1 MIRTVGS
8 ALRSGRPAE
17 PITQGGVPLPTHL
30 AYIPLDTY
38 PEAVADDAILA
49 SVRFAGLLDHKLH
62 VETFAVDIPQ
72 MTSPLGG
79 FLIDVPGLV
88 HSAEDKSRAE
98 CRRLQDLVQGA
109 AGSGPAANVTNREV
123 VLGGALNTAAV
134 QARYFDLTLL
144 PWAAGSAAV
153 RDMAQSVVFESG
165 RPAILVPP
173 SAGSAR
179 IDHIAIAW
187 DGSRVAARAL
197 HDALQLLPAG
207 GRATVMTVEDEKPLA
222 QEGLAAVL
230 VSWLA
235 KRGIEASAT
244 EIKLGKK
251 SIGDALQD
259 TAIARGAQLMAM
271 GGFGHS
277 RLRDFILGGAT
288 TEIMNQ
294 LKVPTLLSH

>member
-1 MIRTVGS
+1 
-8 ALRSGRPAE
+8 
-17 PITQGGVPLPTHL
+17 
-30 AYIPLDTY
+30 
-38 PEAVADDAILA
+38 
-49 SVRFAGLLDHKLH
+49 
-62 VETFAVDIPQ
+62 
-72 MTSPLGG
+72 
-79 FLIDVPGLV
+79 
-88 HSAEDKSRAE
+88 
-98 CRRLQDLVQGA
+98 
-109 AGSGPAANVTNREV
+109 
-123 VLGGALNTAAV
+123 
-134 QARYFDLTLL
+134 
-144 PWAAGSAAV
+144 
-153 RDMAQSVVFESG
+153 MAQSVVFESG

-173 SAGSAR
+173 SARSAR